1 MPSEHTKILEFNQ
14 YQKPVKGPFIIYEDL
29 ECLTK
34 NFGECKNNPENSSTS
49 KVDEHF
55 SSGSLISTYHHLIA
69 QKINMMY
76 AEVKIVR

>member
-1 MPSEHTKILEFNQ
+1 MFN
-14 YQKPVKGPFIIYEDL
+14 KK
-29 ECLTK
+29 
-34 NFGECKNNPENSSTS
+34 FGECKNNPENSSTS